1 MTRAVSRVWCTIS
14 MDTQALLR
22 DLGER
27 LGGSAS
33 VRNVYGD
40 PVTAGGRTVIP
51 VARVFYTFGGGG
63 GRGRQDQPDSSRG
76 GGAGAGGMV
85 AASPV
90 GALEVT
96 AEGARFVGVHDAKL
110 LALAAAAGFAVGAM
124 LGLAAAFARK

>member
-1 MTRAVSRVWCTIS
+1 

-40 PVTAGGRTVIP
+40 PVTAGDRIVIP
-51 VARVFYTFGGGG
+51 VAKVFYSFGGGG
-63 GRGRQDQPDSSRG
+63 GRKSSDPEKSG
-76 GGAGAGGMV
+76 GGGGGGGMV
-85 AASPV
+85 AAMPA

-96 AEGARFVGVHDAKL
+96 TEGASFVGLHDTKL
-110 LALAAAAGFAVGAM
+110 LGLAAAAGFALGAVM
-124 LGLAAAFARK
+124 ALAISSARK